1 MNKNENET
9 YNSIT
14 QKGIYILIGSRLVTY
29 LFCLKCNLIVTYGYG
44 TMDNYL
50 AF

>member
-1 MNKNENET
+1 MDKNENET

-14 QKGIYILIGSRLVTY
+14 QKGINILIVSRLLTY
-29 LFCLKCNLIVTYGYG
+29 LFCLKCNLWFMSMEPV
-44 TMDNYL
+44 DNYV